1 MGQSFED
8 KQFKNELLFGVG
20 SFLFIYI
27 LLFIESYFCWK
38 DDWFMSVI
46 NGTLVPMSI
55 LAAVFALYDIKKF
68 IRQFFKWLLLL
79 SFFFG
84 TLFQLGWLFL
94 YVLFYSGTLSYCG
107 SII

>member
-8 KQFKNELLFGVG
+8 KQFKIELLFGVG

-27 LLFIESYFCWK
+27 LLFIESYFCSK

-46 NGTLVPMSI
+46 NDMLVLSI
-55 LAAVFALYDIKKF
+55 LAAVFALYEIKKF
-68 IRQFFKWLLLL
+68 IRQFFKWLLIL

-94 YVLFYSGTLSYCG
+94 YVLFYSGTVSYCG